1 METNT
6 FTLVNFLFVISLA
19 MAMVVIDSSST
30 PQDFSVRMSN
40 QERAV
45 TAPQRPDTKNIASC
59 NGFSGDCLSY
69 SDEEDDEDDG
79 NVNDGAVR
87 YISYEALKKN
97 IIPCSK
103 RGNSYYNCRRRG
115 QANPYTRGCS
125 YITHCAR
132 RD

>member
-1 METNT
+1 
-6 FTLVNFLFVISLA
+6 

-30 PQDFSVRMSN
+30 PKHFSVRMSN
-40 QERAV
+40 QERAM

-69 SDEEDDEDDG
+69 SDDEDKDDS
-79 NVNDGAVR
+79 NVNENEDDGAVR

-97 IIPCSK
+97 IIPCSQ
-103 RGNSYYNCRRRG
+103 RGNSYYNCRTRRP
-115 QANPYTRGCS
+115 ANPYTRGCS

-132 RD
+132 SNE